1 MEQRRNSGNRTS
13 GNRIMKYLIGFNII
27 AFAITLFV
35 VMVLGYDVETKDKAM
50 ILVLMPV
57 FVGLISIGAFLM
69 TEG

>member
-1 MEQRRNSGNRTS
+1 
-13 GNRIMKYLIGFNII
+13 MKYLIGFNIV
-27 AFAITLFV
+27 AFAITLFI
-35 VMVLGYDVETKDKAM
+35 VMTLGYDMETKDKAM

>member
-1 MEQRRNSGNRTS
+1 
-13 GNRIMKYLIGFNII
+13 MKYLIGFNII

-35 VMVLGYDVETKDKAM
+35 VMTIGYDMETKDKAM

-57 FVGLISIGAFLM
+57 FVGLISIGGFLM

>member
-1 MEQRRNSGNRTS
+1 
-13 GNRIMKYLIGFNII
+13 MKFLIGFNII

-35 VMVLGYDVETKDKAM
+35 VMTLGYDMETKDKAI

-69 TEG
+69 TES

>member
-1 MEQRRNSGNRTS
+1 
-13 GNRIMKYLIGFNII
+13 MKFLIGFNII

-35 VMVLGYDVETKDKAM
+35 VMTLGYDMETKDKAM

-69 TEG
+69 TER